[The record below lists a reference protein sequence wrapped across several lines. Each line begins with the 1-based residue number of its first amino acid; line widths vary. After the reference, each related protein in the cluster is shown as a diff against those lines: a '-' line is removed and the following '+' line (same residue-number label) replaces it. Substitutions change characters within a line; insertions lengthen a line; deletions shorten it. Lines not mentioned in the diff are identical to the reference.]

1 MATVADILRFKGG
14 EVIAIDANAR
24 VLEATKLMNA
34 KRVGALLVTDDAGGL
49 AGILTERDLLTRVL
63 AEERDPKKTTVADVM
78 TREVFCAKPDTD
90 IDALRAVFREKRIR
104 HAPVRDDRGRVC
116 GMVSIG
122 DTNAIITQSITATMH
137 VLEEYISRG

>member
-1 MATVADILRFKGG
+1 MTTVADILRIKGP
-14 EVIAIDANAR
+14 EVIAIDAKAR

-34 KRVGALLVTDDAGGL
+34 RRVGALLVTDDSGGVV
-49 AGILTERDLLTRVL
+49 GILTERDLLTRVL
-63 AEERDPKKTTVADVM
+63 AEERDPRSTTVADVM
-78 TREVFCAKPDTD
+78 TRDVCCCTPGTD
-90 IDALRAVFREKRIR
+90 VDSLRSLFRERRIR